1 MKYIAVIDMEISN
14 LKSIIAAIKYFGFKA
29 IITKNENMI
38 LNSSA
43 LILPGVG
50 SFPAGMKKLKKNRL
64 DLTIKKFIKTK
75 KPVLAICL
83 GYQLLFSSS
92 NEFKYTKGLDIL
104 KGKVLSLK
112 NLKTNRF
119 IPNIGWNFIKF
130 KKNKNNIL
138 FNKLNSKTVVYFVHS
153 FFVKNKNK
161 NLETSEIDFGGKKI
175 VTSIQDK
182 NIFGVQFHP
191 EKSGKDGLKIIKNFL
206 NKIKD

>member
-14 LKSIIAAIKYFGFKA
+14 IKSIVAAIRYFGFDT

-50 SFPAGMKKLKKNRL
+50 SFPAGMKILKKNKL

-92 NEFKYTKGLDIL
+92 MEFKYTKGLDVL

-112 NLKTNRF
+112 SLKTKRF
-119 IPNIGWNFIKF
+119 TPNIGWNLIGV
-130 KKNKNNIL
+130 KKDKNNTL
-138 FNKLNSKTVVYFVHS
+138 FSKLNSKIAVYFVHS
-153 FFVKNKNK
+153 FFVKIEKK
-161 NLETSEIDFGGKKI
+161 NLETSTIDFGEKKI
-175 VTSIQDK
+175 VSSIQDK
-182 NIFGVQFHP
+182 NLFGVQFHP

-206 NKIKD
+206 NKIK

>member
-14 LKSIIAAIKYFGFKA
+14 IKSIVAAIRYFGFDT

-50 SFPAGMKKLKKNRL
+50 SFPAGMKILKKNKL

-92 NEFKYTKGLDIL
+92 MEFKYTKGLDIL

-112 NLKTNRF
+112 SLKTKRF
-119 IPNIGWNFIKF
+119 TPNIGWNLIGV
-130 KKNKNNIL
+130 KKDKNNTL
-138 FNKLNSKTVVYFVHS
+138 FSKLNSKIAVYFVHS
-153 FFVKNKNK
+153 FFVKTEKK
-161 NLETSEIDFGGKKI
+161 NLETSTIDFGEKKI
-175 VTSIQDK
+175 VSSIQDK
-182 NIFGVQFHP
+182 NLFGVQFHP

-206 NKIKD
+206 NKIK